1 MLNSL
6 KLSTAQRELL
16 SDFYSKP
23 ITKIAFNR
31 NERRKIWNEFKI
43 HRNVEEFAYLEDKA
57 PAVFA
62 EINKAVG
69 NAKNVQPAVFSECV
83 YAQAFANKFNLSV
96 FENHINS
103 EGIKFDFSG
112 VEIPNAEDLT
122 IRYSYSNSDKKTS
135 LVQAGGAGGVDCAL
149 ISFEDKTAT
158 MIELKEPYA
167 RTSAP
172 DLPKYG
178 EDGYLVSSEKFV
190 QEYPQFR
197 SMLEEQIRKR
207 FNIFENIGSNVSDF
221 SAESIESAVTKNY
234 SGEKFAD
241 FICTEDS
248 SGYLVLIPSSHVA
261 IWAKLEGELRPTG
274 RNSYPVWTPNK
285 LLSVLKEK
293 GGIVNSDAVTMPLL
307 SFKQSKA
314 RGGENISR
322 FKISPLFFV
331 RSEHIENT
339 KGNVIFKI
347 DDVKQNIPDITAKI
361 NFKNLDVSKVKK
373 FYTDKI

>member
-1 MLNSL
+1 MASPLE
-6 KLSTAQRELL
+6 LSAAQKVVL

-23 ITKIAFNR
+23 STKVTLNTA
-31 NERRKIWNEFKI
+31 ERRKIWDEFKS
-43 HRNVEEFAYLEDKA
+43 HREIEKFRYLEEA
-57 PAVFA
+57 VPAIFA
-62 EINKAVG
+62 EISKALF
-69 NAKNVQPAVFSECV
+69 NEKNVQPAVFSECV
-83 YAQAFANKFNLSV
+83 YAQAFANIFNLSI

-103 EGIKFDFSG
+103 QGIKFDFSG
-112 VEIPNAEDLT
+112 IDIPDAEDLT
-122 IRYSYSNSDKKTS
+122 IRYSYSRSDKKIS

-149 ISFEDKTAT
+149 ISFEKKIAT

-178 EDGYLVSSEKFV
+178 EDGFLVSSDKFV
-190 QEYPQFR
+190 RENPQFK
-197 SMLEEQIRKR
+197 SMLEEQIKKR
-207 FNIFENIGSNVSDF
+207 LNIFDHLGSNLSDF
-221 SAESIESAVTKNY
+221 SKESIESAVTQNY

-261 IWAKLEGELRPTG
+261 CWAELEGELRPTG

-293 GGIVNSDAVTMPLL
+293 GGSVHTDTVTMPLL

-331 RSEHIENT
+331 RTEDVKNT
-339 KGNVIFKI
+339 KGNVTFKI
-347 DDVKQNIPDITAKI
+347 DAVKQNIPDITAKI
-361 NFKNLDVSKVKK
+361 NFKNLDVSEVKK

>member
-1 MLNSL
+1 MTSPSSL
-6 KLSTAQRELL
+6 SNAQKKLL

-23 ITKIAFNR
+23 TTKVAFNTE
-31 NERRKIWNEFKI
+31 ERKKIWNEFKK
-43 HRNVEEFAYLEDKA
+43 HRNLKKFSYLEDTA

-62 EINKAVG
+62 EITKALVNK
-69 NAKNVQPAVFSECV
+69 KNIQPAVFSECV
-83 YAQAFANKFNLSV
+83 YAQAFADKFNLSI

-103 EGIKFDFSG
+103 GSDKFNFSG
-112 VEIPNAEDLT
+112 IEIPDAEDLT
-122 IRYSYSNSDKKTS
+122 IRYSYSNSDKSKT

-149 ISFEDKTAT
+149 ISFQTKSAT

-178 EDGYLVSSEKFV
+178 EDGFLVSSDKFLR
-190 QEYPQFR
+190 ENPQFK
-197 SMLEEQIRKR
+197 SMLEEQIRKK
-207 FNIFENIGSNVSDF
+207 FNVFDHLGSNQSDF
-221 SAESIESAVTKNY
+221 SAKSIESAVTENY

-241 FICTEDS
+241 FICTEDL
-248 SGYLVLIPSSHVA
+248 SGDLVLIPSRHVA
-261 IWAKLEGELRPTG
+261 LWAELEGELRPTG

-285 LLSVLKEK
+285 LISVLKEK
-293 GGIVNSDAVTMPLL
+293 GGSIQADTVRMPLS

-331 RSEHIENT
+331 RSVDVEDT
-339 KGNVIFKI
+339 KGTVTFKI
-347 DDVKQNIPDITAKI
+347 DAVKQNIPDITAKI
-361 NFKNLDVSKVKK
+361 NFKNLEVSKVKE
-373 FYTDKI
+373 FYSDKI

>member
-1 MLNSL
+1 MKTPSP
-6 KLSTAQRELL
+6 L
-16 SDFYSKP
+16 SDVQKTLLKDFYAKP
-23 ITKIAFNR
+23 ATKVTFNTV
-31 NERRKIWNEFKI
+31 ERKKIWDEFKL
-43 HRNVEEFAYLEDKA
+43 HRKLEEFTYLKEA
-57 PAVFA
+57 VPAIFA
-62 EINKAVG
+62 EISKALLHE
-69 NAKNVQPAVFSECV
+69 KNIQPAVFSECV
-83 YAQAFANKFNLSV
+83 YAQAFADKFNLSV

-103 EGIKFDFSG
+103 NGIKFDFSG
-112 VEIPNAEDLT
+112 IAIANAEDLT
-122 IRYSYSNSDKKTS
+122 IRYSYSGTDKKDS

-149 ISFEDKTAT
+149 ISFEKKIAT

-178 EDGYLVSSEKFV
+178 EDGFLVSSDKFV
-190 QEYPQFR
+190 RENPQFK
-197 SMLEEQIRKR
+197 SMLEEQIKKR
-207 FNIFENIGSNVSDF
+207 FNIFDNLGSNLSDF
-221 SAESIESAVTKNY
+221 SAESIESAVTENY
-234 SGEKFAD
+234 SGEKFAH

-248 SGYLVLIPSSHVA
+248 SGYLVLIPSNHVA
-261 IWAKLEGELRPTG
+261 SWAELEGELRPTG

-293 GGIVNSDAVTMPLL
+293 GGIVNSDTVTMPLL

-314 RGGENISR
+314 RGGEKISR

-331 RSEHIENT
+331 RSEDIENT
-339 KGNVIFKI
+339 KGNITFKI

-361 NFKNLDVSKVKK
+361 NFKNLDVSAVKK

>member
-1 MLNSL
+1 MT
-6 KLSTAQRELL
+6 LSPTLSKAQKIML

-23 ITKIAFNR
+23 STKVAFNTA
-31 NERRKIWNEFKI
+31 ERRKIWDEFKVE
-43 HRNVEEFAYLEDKA
+43 RNIKKFNYIEEAV
-57 PAVFA
+57 PAIFA
-62 EINKAVG
+62 EINKAVVHE
-69 NAKNVQPAVFSECV
+69 KNIQPAVFSECV

-112 VEIPNAEDLT
+112 IEIPNAEDLT
-122 IRYSYSNSDKKTS
+122 IRYSYSRLDKKIS

-149 ISFEDKTAT
+149 ISFEEKIAT

-178 EDGYLVSSEKFV
+178 EDGFLISSEKFA
-190 QEYPQFR
+190 QENPQFK

-207 FNIFENIGSNVSDF
+207 FNIFENIGSNLSDF
-221 SAESIESAVTKNY
+221 SAESIESAVTENY

-248 SGYLVLIPSSHVA
+248 SGYLVLVPSSHVA
-261 IWAKLEGELRPTG
+261 MWAKLEGELRPTG

-293 GGIVNSDAVTMPLL
+293 GGSVHADTVTMPLS

-331 RSEHIENT
+331 RSADVENT
-339 KGNVIFKI
+339 KGTVTFKL
-347 DDVKQNIPDITAKI
+347 DAVKQNIPDITAKI
-361 NFKNLDVSKVKK
+361 NFKNLQVSEVKK
-373 FYTDKI
+373 FYMDKI

>member
-1 MLNSL
+1 MVNPL
-6 KLSTAQRELL
+6 KLSTEQRVLL

-23 ITKIAFNR
+23 ITKVAFNTD
-31 NERRKIWNEFKI
+31 ERRKIWDEFKI
-43 HRNVEEFAYLEDKA
+43 HRNVEKFTYLEEKV
-57 PAVFA
+57 PAIFA
-62 EINKAVG
+62 EINKAFI
-69 NAKNVQPAVFSECV
+69 NAKNIQPAVFSECV

-112 VEIPNAEDLT
+112 IEIADAENLT
-122 IRYSYSNSDKKTS
+122 IRYSYSSSDKKIS

-149 ISFEDKTAT
+149 ISFEEKIAT

-178 EDGYLVSSEKFV
+178 EDGYLVSSDKFIR
-190 QEYPQFR
+190 ENPQFK
-197 SMLEEQIRKR
+197 SMLEEQIKKR
-207 FNIFENIGSNVSDF
+207 FNIFDHLGSNLSDF
-221 SAESIESAVTKNY
+221 SAESIEIAVTENY
-234 SGEKFAD
+234 SGDKFAD

-261 IWAKLEGELRPTG
+261 RWAELEGELRPTG

-293 GGIVNSDAVTMPLL
+293 GGSVQTDTVTMPIS

-331 RSEHIENT
+331 RSEDVENT
-339 KGNVIFKI
+339 KGKVTFNLNA
-347 DDVKQNIPDITAKI
+347 VKQNIPDITAKI
-361 NFKNLDVSKVKK
+361 NFRNLEVSEVKK
-373 FYTDKI
+373 FYADKI

>member
-1 MLNSL
+1 MTRPLA
-6 KLSTAQRELL
+6 LSTAQRELL
-16 SDFYSKP
+16 SDFYRKP
-23 ITKIAFNR
+23 VTKVAFNTA
-31 NERRKIWNEFKI
+31 ERRKIWDEFKI
-43 HRNVEEFAYLEDKA
+43 HRSLEKFTYLNEIA
-57 PAVFA
+57 PAIFA
-62 EINKAVG
+62 EISKALG
-69 NAKNVQPAVFSECV
+69 NDKNIQPAVFSECV
-83 YAQAFANKFNLSV
+83 YAQAFAHKFSLSI

-103 EGIKFDFSG
+103 QGSKFNFSGIK
-112 VEIPNAEDLT
+112 IANAEDLT
-122 IRYSYSNSDKKTS
+122 IRYSYSRSDKKIS

-149 ISFEDKTAT
+149 ISFEEKIAT

-178 EDGYLVSSEKFV
+178 EDGFLVSSDKFV

-207 FNIFENIGSNVSDF
+207 FNIFENIGRNFSDF
-221 SAESIESAVTKNY
+221 SAESIESAVTENY

-285 LLSVLKEK
+285 LISVLKEK
-293 GGIVNSDAVTMPLL
+293 GGSVHADTVTMPLS

-331 RSEHIENT
+331 RSADVET
-339 KGNVIFKI
+339 TRGVVTFKL
-347 DDVKQNIPDITAKI
+347 DAVKQNIPDITAKI
-361 NFKNLDVSKVKK
+361 NFKNLEVSEVKK
-373 FYTDKI
+373 FYMDKI

>member
-1 MLNSL
+1 MTLPPDLSSVQK
-6 KLSTAQRELL
+6 KLLL
-16 SDFYSKP
+16 DFYSRPSSKV
-23 ITKIAFNR
+23 AFNTA
-31 NERRKIWNEFKI
+31 ERKKIWNDFKS
-43 HRNVEEFAYLEDKA
+43 HRDLEKFGYLQEDV
-57 PAVFA
+57 PAIFA
-62 EINKAVG
+62 EISKALINKR
-69 NAKNVQPAVFSECV
+69 NIQPAVFSECV
-83 YAQAFANKFNLSV
+83 YAQAFADKFNLSV

-103 EGIKFDFSG
+103 EGLKFDFSG
-112 VEIPNAEDLT
+112 IKIPNAEDLT
-122 IRYSYSNSDKKTS
+122 IRYSYSKLDKKTS

-190 QEYPQFR
+190 QENPQFK
-197 SMLEEQIRKR
+197 SMLEERIKKR
-207 FNIFENIGSNVSDF
+207 FNIFDHLGNNLSDF
-221 SAESIESAVTKNY
+221 SAKSIEKAVTENY
-234 SGEKFAD
+234 SGEKFAH

-248 SGYLVLIPSSHVA
+248 SGYLVLIPSNHVA
-261 IWAKLEGELRPTG
+261 SWAKLEGELRPTG

-285 LLSVLKEK
+285 LLSVVKEK
-293 GGIVNSDAVTMPLL
+293 GGIVNSDTVTMPLL

-322 FKISPLFFV
+322 FKINPLFFV
-331 RSEHIENT
+331 RSEDVENT
-339 KGNVIFKI
+339 KGNVTFKI
-347 DDVKQNIPDITAKI
+347 NDVKQNIPDITAKI
-361 NFKNLDVSKVKK
+361 NFKNLDVSEVKK